1 MILYVDVVK
10 KIATFQKRGG
20 NIVCGNNDYQIQF
33 SFDREWDAHDE
44 KTARFIFNGQFIDID
59 FSKTKDKNICSVPI
73 LYDTTEVEVG
83 VYAGELKTTTSA
95 FIGCYRSILCEIATP
110 SEENDRLHTNE
121 AKEAADRAEEAAKL
135 AEEYAGKVITEGG
148 GISAEV
154 ERRLT
159 ALETDTAPRFTTD
172 KTLTLSEAGIL
183 SVNTVDD
190 MYDNTADKTLPIT
203 ASAVE
208 VTVGNISAL
217 LDII

>member
-59 FSKTKDKNICSVPI
+59 FSKTKDNNICSVPI

-110 SEENDRLHTNE
+110 SKENDRLHTNE

-172 KTLTLSEAGIL
+172 KTLTLSEAGVL

-190 MYDNTADKTLPIT
+190 MYDSSADKTLPIT

>member
-20 NIVCGNNDYQIQF
+20 NIVCGNGDYQIQF

-44 KTARFIFNGQFIDID
+44 KTARFIYNGQFTDVD
-59 FSKTKDKNICSVPI
+59 FSKTEDNNICTVPI

-95 FIGCYRSILCEIATP
+95 FIGCYRSILCEVARP
-110 SEENDRLHTNE
+110 SEENNRLHINE
-121 AKEAADRAEEAAKL
+121 AKEAADRAEESARL

-159 ALETDTAPRFTTD
+159 ALENDTATRFTTD
-172 KTLTLSEAGIL
+172 KTLTLSANSVL
-183 SVNTVDD
+183 SVNMATTTDR
-190 MYDNTADKTLPIT
+190 TLPIR
-203 ASAVE
+203 AADVD
-208 VTVGNISAL
+208 VTVGNIEVL
-217 LDII
+217 LKTI